1 MDKLDRLPR
10 GSLFSF
16 SVILFVVCS
25 SFDSLDRIMLNIGLT
40 LLGSSDHESF
50 RWEAAIHNGRI
61 VILGMYYL
69 GEILGF
75 SHAGVERGYWG
86 TMRSRYIR

>member
-1 MDKLDRLPR
+1 MDKSDRLTR

-50 RWEAAIHNGRI
+50 RW
-61 VILGMYYL
+61 
-69 GEILGF
+69 
-75 SHAGVERGYWG
+75 
-86 TMRSRYIR
+86 